1 MNKKESK
8 DSTVVSREP
17 IQEVLKNFCESVDSQ
32 YGKRN
37 SPATLK
43 WTDIHMLSTALL
55 SVRGIKIQKHEEKCF
70 INYVMD
76 YIELVMYFISSYES
90 TELRKQI
97 KSLQT
102 LLDFIS
108 VFFNETD
115 IANTFIRNV
124 TMKVFD
130 LFLHCSFSNIS
141 KKGLLSVYNR
151 IAGKSSKEVRVNT
164 AEKEMFYM
172 YKLLDSLCTFGDYAI
187 QADVLE
193 TVFRLY
199 GAFFLN
205 KKIKYDLLPGC
216 NELSK
221 ALLTEIS
228 INTFDADVRT
238 WLNKFNQDSKLLFS
252 IPIQSLMFGNFSCKC
267 PDEGEG
273 RRWLDFN
280 IIEPMVTFFTEDEDI
295 DNWNRI
301 FILPSHVQKVEI
313 KRKFSMDE
321 CTTTIFMEMSKPCL
335 SYSMTAQKYMDNMD
349 RNVKII
355 ISNDEK
361 EKITKLI
368 SHVLPRLFGASFVG
382 SSCKR
387 QSNEGSSSTLNVFK
401 YSNSNCEKMDQHF
414 AVEPSKTTSSL
425 CQLLLNESKTSSGKH
440 SKATV
445 LNKNVLVE
453 SLSCVITEYSACSSR
468 DSINSNVFS
477 IDSNTYKTPS
487 MADDSEMLTDY
498 GKQYPSVSLKDQILQ
513 LKRAC
518 GYSPSA
524 NEQLM
529 SEDVFYSITDGTTE
543 EYETAV
549 ELSEPMKAM
558 KMSHFKVMDLVDSSK
573 PNETE
578 KRSQNVSETIR
589 QMSNPQQAHSNKWSL
604 SVLDNQKSAKLA
616 SQNDSPK
623 TDNPP
628 IIDCLLESAQDSEL
642 TQDLFEA
649 AVGEENVSTPQ
660 GIDGNN
666 SDSDS
671 DIFQRTTQVFRP
683 AERHSPEPFTA
694 LSMKVNIG
702 IPERQVSEQIIQSQ
716 LVKATLM
723 RNNTTVIENGV
734 EMVFIDLTSDDNDEL
749 VMDELVLAKA
759 EKSIHPKL
767 NWASDFGHNLPKNP
781 SRLISETKLA
791 SVQEDSVINPEKF
804 SKHKKI
810 ARNPAESQA
819 FELLQEMDCRTS
831 SETVL
836 VQKPEFNNEDIN
848 IVPKPEMSS
857 TSDFVK
863 NVVEQ
868 DNSKPKIQR
877 VAKVKNTKSKTNE
890 RKIALKEKADSGI
903 PDSTKEPQ
911 CHVLL
916 DQDPKE
922 DIVKPRVEELE
933 EQKSTITKSSREIAL
948 EDNLVISAVADVGIQ
963 ESVLPADKPT
973 PTSDDVKEQ
982 TVSQAMSEKKV
993 TLEDSTD
1000 NANLALRDTKTNQD
1014 SNSQVSA
1021 NSVQNRTSV
1030 LKQVMDGAIPKA
1042 SLEDL
1047 DEKENQMDK
1056 NINTGTEAIVRENEV
1071 DHDLS
1076 PQIPSTAP
1084 TLQEKHMS
1092 LESNKEK
1099 RAINVSEPKSKDRSA
1114 QGITSKA
1121 SNKLHTTKLN
1131 PKAELIKEDQIISME
1146 VLPKKIKKA
1155 KPKANSTKK
1164 KIKTIQRFPQPDF
1177 DMAQE
1182 PDGIKN
1188 KDTKAENLA
1197 ITVEESKPKRARKTK
1212 SRNTSEPAKPPKC
1225 NNNNYLQMDN
1235 IEGITAA
1242 QKTDSKMDE
1251 ANELKIEKPKKHS
1264 GISERATESESFPKA
1279 EIQAIEPVATTC
1291 NGLDITESKNCVETK
1306 SEDKAKEKTKKN
1318 AKLINILNVQTFKL
1332 PLQFKNTCA
1341 INADTV
1347 DSQKA
1352 PEVENLLAEPIMEIS
1367 AKEPLQSN
1375 AITGVND
1382 NFPTSVVSNSSI
1394 VKAMVHMNANGEKE
1408 AAIISSTPIEKP
1420 IHNCETSKIPLVD
1433 SDRKPKTVE
1442 CPPKRTLFKLDSYS
1456 YLDQLDLD
1464 ASSSGDLFTPLSH
1477 KQNFTKTYVKKT
1489 IQKNTVKQN
1498 TRPKSNKPLFGL
1510 EPIKH
1515 KGFHALFNES
1525 RRKHL
1530 QAAYTYAN
1538 QSTCQNLDI
1547 AARCEANYSSPD
1559 KRDIYLLNK
1568 SEASTPEFSTSPSD
1582 HYDWPEIDVEDAK
1595 GKKINIIQNI
1605 ALKRKSPKNCITQ
1618 PQKRMRLD
1626 DEILPTFNE
1635 IIPSPPKELQ
1645 NAEGSVH
1652 AKDHM
1657 MSSMLHHHPFS
1668 MDNIF
1673 RGFGSSRSG
1682 MHGMMPSFGMPMMPS
1697 FGRMLNGSMGA
1708 LGSPMPGNCNFS
1720 SSSTVISMT
1729 SGPDGRP
1736 QVYKET
1742 SSTKVAPGGI
1752 KETQRTV
1759 TDSVSGT
1766 KKMEIGHHIGDRAH
1780 IIEKEQN
1787 LHTGDREEREDF
1799 INLDEEQAEDFNKEW
1814 TTKTRR
1820 RSGLPR
1826 ISSGVVRNRPA
1837 IGHGCCSIPP
1847 LTATYSSSSPY
1858 HVSGQGKLRKS
1869 RNLKSVSGPSN
1880 DKSA

>member
-368 SHVLPRLFGASFVG
+368 SHVLPRLFGASFVHTSARISNKIKKVYKPLGLKVSRLTSSSSG

-1131 PKAELIKEDQIISME
+1131 PKAELIKEGKGHQIISME

-1408 AAIISSTPIEKP
+1408 AIISSTPIEKP

-1652 AKDHM
+1652 AKDVG
-1657 MSSMLHHHPFS
+1657 FS
-1668 MDNIF
+1668 LIKQILDLMYN
-1673 RGFGSSRSG
+1673 
-1682 MHGMMPSFGMPMMPS
+1682 
-1697 FGRMLNGSMGA
+1697 N
-1708 LGSPMPGNCNFS
+1708 
-1720 SSSTVISMT
+1720 
-1729 SGPDGRP
+1729 
-1736 QVYKET
+1736 QVDSLQKLKRLSLLSNRILKE
-1742 SSTKVAPGGI
+1742 
-1752 KETQRTV
+1752 
-1759 TDSVSGT
+1759 
-1766 KKMEIGHHIGDRAH
+1766 
-1780 IIEKEQN
+1780 N
-1787 LHTGDREEREDF
+1787 
-1799 INLDEEQAEDFNKEW
+1799 N
-1814 TTKTRR
+1814 
-1820 RSGLPR
+1820 
-1826 ISSGVVRNRPA
+1826 A
-1837 IGHGCCSIPP
+1837 I
-1847 LTATYSSSSPY
+1847 
-1858 HVSGQGKLRKS
+1858 
-1869 RNLKSVSGPSN
+1869 
-1880 DKSA
+1880 